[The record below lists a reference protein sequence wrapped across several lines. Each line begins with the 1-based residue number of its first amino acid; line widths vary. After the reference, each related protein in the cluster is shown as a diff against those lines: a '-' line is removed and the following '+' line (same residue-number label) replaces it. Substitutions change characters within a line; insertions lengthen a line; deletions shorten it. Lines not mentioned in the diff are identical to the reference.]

1 MFLCHV
7 TIGRY
12 SQKHD
17 FGSNSVFVTFIYF
30 VTPVN
35 PNLLWV
41 SAFLIFK
48 WDNIY
53 LMEFLWRCLIQH
65 LMHNRSSIK
74 CQLLFYIQMLVLT
87 QGPCA
92 DRIRGRER
100 VEALISLSSFKT
112 KEVRWGISG
121 GILLETVV
129 MECWCWWLNWA
140 QSCWDVGKAIINSSF
155 LHHFLFSS
163 WKNET
168 SNLDLVGSHHRE
180 ERFRWGKIPP
190 LFWFPSSFL
199 RDLWWMVRTREP
211 YDPLCVRPMVPV
223 GRCSSN

>member
-1 MFLCHV
+1 
-7 TIGRY
+7 
-12 SQKHD
+12 
-17 FGSNSVFVTFIYF
+17 
-30 VTPVN
+30 
-35 PNLLWV
+35 
-41 SAFLIFK
+41 
-48 WDNIY
+48 
-53 LMEFLWRCLIQH
+53 
-65 LMHNRSSIK
+65 MHNRSSIK

-199 RDLWWMVRTREP
+199 RALWWMVRTREP